1 MYHSVFQ
8 TDTSIGIAL
17 VFKGS
22 MKRFA
27 YCILIS
33 ALFNSIL
40 VGQHGA
46 SPFSEKDFNSY
57 MASQKFSGAV
67 LVKNAKGEVFQIIKG
82 TADLE
87 EIQPIDPNAKFRI
100 ASITKLF
107 TAVIVMQLVDEKKLS
122 LESTLDDFL
131 DYEGIA
137 FADQITVKDLL
148 QHTSGLRKESS
159 LSYLK
164 AYTHDQLIEKYATKK
179 AAKPGQK
186 HYYNNLD
193 YILLGRIIEVS
204 SAKSFEE
211 NLQSRILQ
219 PLKMNN
225 TGLITDQALPEGV
238 VPDFK
243 VKAGQRKESLNIHIE
258 NFWAAGS
265 MFSTVSDLLSFV
277 EALKTGKLVSQ
288 DNMKPMFTSSPSL
301 GYAAL
306 GCWTF
311 NSPFIDNKPRVM
323 ERRGGILGSTSAIMT
338 HLDGPETVI
347 ILSNTNE
354 FNPDTFGVQD
364 NLKEYLFKRIFE

>member
-1 MYHSVFQ
+1 
-8 TDTSIGIAL
+8 
-17 VFKGS
+17 
-22 MKRFA
+22 MKKFA

-33 ALFNSIL
+33 ALFSSIM
-40 VGQHGA
+40 VGQNGT
-46 SPFSEKDFNSY
+46 SPFSENHFNSY
-57 MASQKFSGAV
+57 MVSQKFSGAV
-67 LVKNAKGEVFQIIKG
+67 LVKNAKGEVFHMIKG
-82 TADLE
+82 TANLE
-87 EIQPIDPNAKFRI
+87 ENQPIDSNAKFRI

-107 TAVIVMQLVDEKKLS
+107 TAVIVMQLVDEEKLN
-122 LESTLDDFL
+122 LESTIDDFL

-164 AYTHDQLIEKYATKK
+164 AYTSDQLIEKYATRK

-204 SAKSFEE
+204 TGKSFEE
-211 NLQSRILQ
+211 NLESRILQ
-219 PLKMNN
+219 PLKMKN
-225 TGLITDQALPEGV
+225 TGLITDQELPEGV

-265 MFSTVSDLLSFV
+265 MFSTTSDLLSFV
-277 EALKTGKLVSQ
+277 EALKTGKLISQ
-288 DNMKPMFTSSPSL
+288 ENMKSMFTSSPSL

-338 HLDGPETVI
+338 HLDGPETLI

-354 FNPDTFGVQD
+354 FDPDTFGVQD
-364 NLKEYLFKRIFE
+364 NLKEYLFKRVFE